1 MKELDKL
8 LEENIGILFPGVV
21 YSLVS
26 KDKIIYNSLGDTN
39 IEMYYDL
46 ASLTKV
52 IVTNTMISIALEEE
66 KIKLEDKL
74 NMKYSHFN
82 RMDKSIDK
90 KLYVPL
96 EKTSN
101 RGLVQGYVHDENAY
115 YLGGISGN
123 AGLFS
128 NIRDVSLFVKMILN
142 DGGDLLG
149 KSIIDMWFRL
159 YNENRTLGWEYY
171 KDGVIF
177 HTGFSGTC
185 IFINRNKELGIVIL
199 SNRLYYG
206 RDNTRIY
213 DLYKEIFKMFS

>member
-1 MKELDKL
+1 
-8 LEENIGILFPGVV
+8 
-21 YSLVS
+21 
-26 KDKIIYNSLGDTN
+26 
-39 IEMYYDL
+39 
-46 ASLTKV
+46 
-52 IVTNTMISIALEEE
+52 
-66 KIKLEDKL
+66 
-74 NMKYSHFN
+74 
-82 RMDKSIDK
+82 
-90 KLYVPL
+90 
-96 EKTSN
+96 
-101 RGLVQGYVHDENAY
+101 
-115 YLGGISGN
+115 
-123 AGLFS
+123 
-128 NIRDVSLFVKMILN
+128 MILN